1 MLYID
6 SIWEYIVNF
15 LELALFIIFIH
26 KKLRIRANYKHQAV
40 LMFLFVSFQ
49 FAVLCTLNKMG
60 ISSYSTLM
68 SSCVLDNGYL
78 QLFLK
83 VIFMK
88 IETQHILVHI
98 IYPVNIPKVR
108 HLIISTPYYRFSE
121 YLRCSSIP

>member
-49 FAVLCTLNKMG
+49 FHPTAL
-60 ISSYSTLM
+60 
-68 SSCVLDNGYL
+68 
-78 QLFLK
+78 
-83 VIFMK
+83 
-88 IETQHILVHI
+88 
-98 IYPVNIPKVR
+98 
-108 HLIISTPYYRFSE
+108 
-121 YLRCSSIP
+121 

>member
-6 SIWEYIVNF
+6 SIWEYIFNF

-68 SSCVLDNGYL
+68 SSCVLDIGYAV
-78 QLFLK
+78 LFYRDSIIRR
-83 VIFMK
+83 IFCPDNS
-88 IETQHILVHI
+88 IVL
-98 IYPVNIPKVR
+98 
-108 HLIISTPYYRFSE
+108 
-121 YLRCSSIP
+121 LRLLLNCVWQGSGSKSSY

>member
-49 FAVLCTLNKMG
+49 FAVLCHLVFWTLDMQYCS
-60 ISSYSTLM
+60 I
-68 SSCVLDNGYL
+68 
-78 QLFLK
+78 
-83 VIFMK
+83 VI
-88 IETQHILVHI
+88 V
-98 IYPVNIPKVR
+98 
-108 HLIISTPYYRFSE
+108 
-121 YLRCSSIP
+121 